1 MPQVRLSARA
11 QADITRLYQ
20 FLAARDEG
28 AAKRAVI
35 AIRQA
40 VLPLNQFPMIGRPV
54 EDHTDLRELVIDF
67 GASGYLALY
76 RFESILDSVTI
87 LALKHQREDGYK

>member
-11 QADITRLYQ
+11 LADITRLYQ
-20 FLAARDEG
+20 FLAARDED
-28 AAKRAVI
+28 AARRAVI

-40 VLPLNQFPMIGRPV
+40 VLPLQQFPMMGRPV
-54 EDHTDLRELVIDF
+54 EDHADLRELVIDF

-76 RFESILDSVTI
+76 RFESTLDSVTI
-87 LALKHQREDGYK
+87 LALKHQREEDYK